1 MRPGGLPHINM
12 KYILLT
18 GCLVLATHVA
28 RCEDKAASSAQQP
41 GVQASEP
48 AAGFSGK
55 VVETMNAAGY
65 TYLLVDTGAKKLWAA
80 APAFAVKVGDS
91 AAVAQAMAMPK
102 YHSKTLNRDF
112 DVVYFATGVVVNGNQ
127 PAVGAEMRELPKN
140 HPPIGSGAAT
150 PKVDFSGIKKAAG
163 GKTIAEIFDGK
174 AALGG
179 QSVKVR
185 GKVVKYS
192 ANILGKNWLHIRD
205 GTGSEG
211 SNDLVVTTAADAKAG
226 DRVVVSGAVS
236 LNKDFGAGYKY
247 AVIIEDAKVTVE

>member
-1 MRPGGLPHINM
+1 MPARIDSRTIVSAVCQRAEGGVCAIDATVS
-12 KYILLT
+12 T
-18 GCLVLATHVA
+18 GRKSRVVVFALSLVALVLFAT
-28 RCEDKAASSAQQP
+28 
-41 GVQASEP
+41 
-48 AAGFSGK
+48 
-55 VVETMNAAGY
+55 
-65 TYLLVDTGAKKLWAA
+65 AA

-102 YHSKTLNRDF
+102 YHSKTLDRDF

-140 HPPIGSGAAT
+140 HPPIGSGATT

>member
-1 MRPGGLPHINM
+1 M
-12 KYILLT
+12 
-18 GCLVLATHVA
+18 
-28 RCEDKAASSAQQP
+28 
-41 GVQASEP
+41 
-48 AAGFSGK
+48 
-55 VVETMNAAGY
+55 
-65 TYLLVDTGAKKLWAA
+65 
-80 APAFAVKVGDS
+80 
-91 AAVAQAMAMPK
+91 
-102 YHSKTLNRDF
+102 
-112 DVVYFATGVVVNGNQ
+112 
-127 PAVGAEMRELPKN
+127 
-140 HPPIGSGAAT
+140 
-150 PKVDFSGIKKAAG
+150 DFSGIKKAAG